1 MHAAD
6 SDDRIE
12 TAFRQSYVSKT
23 YLKDDAVRLS
33 VKDGIITLTG
43 TVEDDA
49 HKALAQET
57 AANLP
62 GVTKVD
68 NQLATKAEATTISAD
83 AWIVR
88 KLRLALVFHRNVSAS
103 GTTITAKDGIVTLT
117 GEAASSAQRDLTGE
131 YAKDIDGV
139 KGVKNEMTI
148 AKLPE
153 AATRTAAE
161 MVDDA
166 SIAAQVKTAFA
177 TYRSTSALKTAVTV
191 RDGEVDLTG
200 IASNAA
206 EKALVTK
213 LVEDIHGVKSVK
225 NQMTIARPVG
235 K

>member
-1 MHAAD
+1 MQA
-6 SDDRIE
+6 SEGDDRIE
-12 TAFRQSYVSKT
+12 AAFKQSYVFKT
-23 YLKDDAVRLS
+23 YLKDDS
-33 VKDGIITLTG
+33 VKPVAKDGTVTLTG
-43 TVEDDA
+43 TVEDES
-49 HKALAQET
+49 HKLLAQET

-68 NQLATKAEATTISAD
+68 NQLATKAEVTTLSAD

-103 GTTITAKDGIVTLT
+103 STTITAKDGVVTLT

-131 YAKDIDGV
+131 YAKDIEGV

-148 AKLPE
+148 AKMPDPVN
-153 AATRTAAE
+153 RTAAE

-166 SIAAQVKTAFA
+166 SIAAQVKMAF
-177 TYRSTSALKTAVTV
+177 TTHRSTSSLKTAVSV
-191 RDGEVDLTG
+191 RNGEVGLTG
-200 IASNAA
+200 VASNAA

-225 NQMTIARPVG
+225 NQMTIADPAG